1 VTPDPLPNP
10 PAPSAGAASVTP
22 TRCVIPLASVA
33 GVAPPAAGSRCP
45 PDPLKSPPKLPR
57 KAIAFPEAGVSV
69 DAEIASTP
77 DESERGLMFRT
88 KMGEEQG
95 MFFVLEDRREQI
107 FWMHNTCIPLDMLFI
122 DEDGTIVGVV
132 ENAPVLNDD
141 PRSVACSSRF
151 VLEVNAG
158 WVRRHGVRPG
168 QKVALPSL

>member
-1 VTPDPLPNP
+1 MAGPV
-10 PAPSAGAASVTP
+10 PA
-22 TRCVIPLASVA
+22 
-33 GVAPPAAGSRCP
+33 AAGSRCP
-45 PDPLKSPPKLPR
+45 PDPLKHPPALPR
-57 KAIAFPEAGVSV
+57 KRVGFPAAGASV

-88 KMGEEQG
+88 KMDEGEG
-95 MFFVLEDRREQI
+95 MFFVLEERKEQI

-132 ENAPVLNDD
+132 ENAPVLDD
-141 PRSVACSSRF
+141 DARSVACPSRF